1 MMLQSIVTF
10 VLAAA
15 AELGGTY
22 LVWQWIREGRG
33 WVLGLLG
40 AGSLLVYALLQT
52 TQSFTFGR
60 AFAAYGGVFIAG
72 SLLWGWRVDGHVP
85 DRWDVAGGAICLLG
99 AAVIL
104 WMRRE

>member
-1 MMLQSIVTF
+1 MMLQSIVAF

-15 AELGGTY
+15 AELGGAY
-22 LVWQWIREGRG
+22 LVWQWVRGGRG
-33 WVLGLLG
+33 WALGLLG

-60 AFAAYGGVFIAG
+60 AFAAYGGIFIAG
-72 SLLWGWRVDGHVP
+72 ALLWGWWVDGHVP
-85 DRWDVAGGAICLLG
+85 DRWDVVGVAICLVG

-104 WMRRE
+104 WMPRE